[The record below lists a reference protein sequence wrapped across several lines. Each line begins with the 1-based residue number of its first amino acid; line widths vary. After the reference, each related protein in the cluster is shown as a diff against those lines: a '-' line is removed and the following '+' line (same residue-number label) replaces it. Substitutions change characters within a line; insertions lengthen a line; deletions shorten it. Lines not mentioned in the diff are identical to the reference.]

1 MPKTKLHLTTILLL
15 STSTYVGWGP
25 PGGGEGVGPAG
36 ARVASTVVKA
46 RPVAARFGLGQEQN
60 RFVSVAG
67 TESVYAMLRS
77 VQRLTRRPP
86 LRSGPVG
93 PAVSAPPP
101 RVGLG

>member
-1 MPKTKLHLTTILLL
+1 MNAKTKLHLLLLL
-15 STSTYVGWGP
+15 SSTYVGWGP

>member
-1 MPKTKLHLTTILLL
+1 MNAKTKLHLLLLL
-15 STSTYVGWGP
+15 SSTYVGWAP

-46 RPVAARFGLGQEQN
+46 RPVAARFGLGQN
-60 RFVSVAG
+60 RFVSVAA
-67 TESVYAMLRS
+67 TESVYATLRS
-77 VQRLTRRPP
+77 LQRLTRRPP